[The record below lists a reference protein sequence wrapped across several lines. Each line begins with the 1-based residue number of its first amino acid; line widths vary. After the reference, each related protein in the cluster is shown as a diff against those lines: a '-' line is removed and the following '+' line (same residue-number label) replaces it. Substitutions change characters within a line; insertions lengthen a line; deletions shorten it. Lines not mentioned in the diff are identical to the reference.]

1 MIAVGPA
8 IAPELGE
15 IVSPSN
21 IHNSIFDRVGIFLK
35 RYGPDSLSKEPPLVF
50 GVVFCFINFGSFESQ
65 GVDIN

>member
-35 RYGPDSLSKEPPLVF
+35 RYGPDSLSKEPPLF
-50 GVVFCFINFGSFESQ
+50 LGWFFAL
-65 GVDIN
+65 